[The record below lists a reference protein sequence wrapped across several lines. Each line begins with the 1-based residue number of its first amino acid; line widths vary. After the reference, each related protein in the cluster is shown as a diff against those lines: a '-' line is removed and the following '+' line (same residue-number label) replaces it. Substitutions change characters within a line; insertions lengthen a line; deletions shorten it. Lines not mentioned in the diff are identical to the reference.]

1 MIPRQIESIIL
12 FGVKQMRMNRLGM
25 AKTVCILFLMSYSFV
40 IGGFLAVVRNF
51 IWNMA
56 RRDESPLPLPTDFIV
71 VSCYSTNGYS
81 PYWTYAEIMLIAVF
95 LLWIPLILYRNDV
108 RDCLLMTMC
117 GFMGQTFAG
126 ALLGT
131 IILIP
136 LWGLW
141 CLEWLNPPQMPT
153 PIAVAIHHIALWSFV
168 CLLVV
173 ICRRLVKNR
182 RKKDARGSCDRDRAG
197 GER

>member
-1 MIPRQIESIIL
+1 
-12 FGVKQMRMNRLGM
+12 MRMNRLGM
-25 AKTVCILFLMSYSFV
+25 AKTVCILFLSLYSLV
-40 IGGFLAVVRNF
+40 IGEFLTVVRNF

-81 PYWTYAEIMLIAVF
+81 PYYTCGEFMFIAVF
-95 LLWIPLILYRNDV
+95 LLWIPVILYRNNV

-131 IILIP
+131 IILLP
-136 LWGLW
+136 LWSYW
-141 CLEWLNPPQMPT
+141 NLEWLNPPQMPT
-153 PIAVAIHHIALWSFV
+153 PIAIAIHYIFLCSFV
-168 CLLVV
+168 CLLAV
-173 ICRRLVKNR
+173 ISRYLVKNR
-182 RKKDARGSCDRDRAG
+182 RKKDTK
-197 GER
+197 

>member
-1 MIPRQIESIIL
+1 MTKI
-12 FGVKQMRMNRLGM
+12 
-25 AKTVCILFLMSYSFV
+25 VCILFLTAYSLV
-40 IGGFLAVVRNF
+40 IGAFLAVARAF
-51 IWNMA
+51 IWNMNRHFGEEA
-56 RRDESPLPLPTDFIV
+56 LPLLTEFIV
-71 VSCYSTNGYS
+71 VTCYSTNGYS
-81 PYWTYAEIMLIAVF
+81 PYYTCAEFMFIAMF

-141 CLEWLNPPQMPT
+141 CLELLNPPQMPT

-168 CLLVV
+168 FLLVV

-182 RKKDARGSCDRDRAG
+182 RKKDAGPQSRGGQR
-197 GER
+197 